1 MALYDPQDDL
11 QYEAS
16 LDRLTREKA
25 HVILLALKAGST
37 LNTAAMIDDLGAVLG
52 DDQALGELIQRTA
65 RGENAF
71 LNFIQKLALDA
82 AEEQARAELAKAP
95 ARRHY
100 QQLEQRMDRMAENR
114 ELRDAA

>member
-1 MALYDPQDDL
+1 MALHDPQDPL
-11 QYEAS
+11 QYEAAV
-16 LDRLTREKA
+16 DRLTREKA
-25 HVILLALKAGST
+25 HVILLALKAGSE

-71 LNFIQKLALDA
+71 LDLIQKLALDA

-100 QQLEQRMDRMAENR
+100 QLLEQRIDRMAENR
-114 ELRDAA
+114 ELSR